1 MRVKK
6 YRARDAREA
15 YQAIRADLGDDAVI
29 LEVQKRR
36 EGGLRGLFRPHVVE
50 VLAAGQGALPAA
62 APARTAVATLPDP
75 RLDSLSSHLHDLR
88 QQLDDLSSRLA
99 TGVLLPRPLQRAFD
113 RLLALGVDPAL
124 AQRLLADVQEELNA
138 RALEDEVT
146 LWRAIRRVAAGW
158 IQVRPP
164 LGPSATQ
171 TRVVFLVGPTG
182 VGKTTTIAKPAA
194 NILLSQRRAVG
205 LITTDTF
212 RIGAVAQLQTYAELL
227 GQPLHVAYD
236 PGELRQ
242 LIARHQDKD
251 YLLIDTPGC
260 SQHNGDNLRELRKF
274 IAAAEPREVLLTLSL
289 STVLPEALEIVRRFD
304 ILKPD
309 GLVISK
315 LDEVRAHGSLL
326 TLAERIPHPIAYLT
340 TGQQVPQDIEAATP
354 LGVAAW
360 ALWRGDAH

>member
-164 LGPSATQ
+164 LGP
-171 TRVVFLVGPTG
+171 
-182 VGKTTTIAKPAA
+182 
-194 NILLSQRRAVG
+194 
-205 LITTDTF
+205 ITTDTF

-309 GLVISK
+309 
-315 LDEVRAHGSLL
+315 
-326 TLAERIPHPIAYLT
+326 
-340 TGQQVPQDIEAATP
+340 
-354 LGVAAW
+354 
-360 ALWRGDAH
+360 